1 MLMWNIEWMMVRI
14 EGGCDW
20 RGMAGKGQGEAVI
33 RDGMGEE
40 WVLFG

>member
-1 MLMWNIEWMMVRI
+1 MTVRI

-20 RGMAGKGQGEAVI
+20 RGLSEKGEGEAII
-33 RDGMGEE
+33 RDGMGEK